1 MIPPPKLDDREFD
14 DLVAEALRLIP
25 RYAPEWTHHNPAD
38 PGITLIELAA
48 WMTDLILYR
57 LNKVPEKN
65 YIAFLNLLGIKLK
78 PPQAA
83 SGLLQFA
90 LVEGATRQVVPAGIQ
105 VSTPQGSDEDTIAF
119 ETARDLVVT
128 ATPLDRCFSYF
139 SSRYSD
145 NTPYL
150 TAAKPEPGTPAPG
163 STNGAAVRDG
173 ASAGTGFAGF
183 EVFGGAERVDRFLYL
198 SDPRFAGCGESSVL
212 RIYLGCPER
221 GGRDLARLL
230 EWQYWSGD
238 RWRDLVPAP
247 LEVDRGEICFFGPL
261 RFEPTTVAEIE
272 GLWVRG
278 RLAEVTRPEDT
289 EIDTIRARVEV
300 SGEGVGPERA
310 LVNLDNDAFIYLDL
324 GKNIYPLGKE
334 PKVDCVFYL
343 ACDDL
348 LRTPDAEIAIDLT
361 VADPAIVRPANP
373 SEDLVLS
380 WEYFDGRRWRALGR
394 SGPTGVRPGG
404 SEAAAFHD
412 TTQAFTRTGT
422 VTFRRP
428 KDMET
433 ILISNEEAR
442 WVRVRLESGDFG
454 QAGNYTLDNDRWVFR
469 DDRPLRPP
477 ALRGIAIRAREEYRD
492 VRHALAYN
500 DFTFTD
506 VTEAARTEY
515 TIFQPFSPEADESPA
530 FYLGWASQLSH
541 EAHAVYF
548 HMAEDLGPASMPSD
562 GSEVRTPELQ
572 RYQAERL
579 AAWQGEQR
587 VVWEYST
594 ARGWESLAVADGTR
608 AFTTSGFV
616 DFVAPEDWAQTR
628 RFTEERHWLRAR
640 LEMGGFAKP
649 PRILRV
655 LTNSVEAHHHTT
667 VEGEILGSSDGTPL
681 QSYALLQT
689 PLLEGEV
696 IAVRER
702 QIPPP
707 DELRELS
714 EESVQPLGEGEGEC
728 WVVWQRVESFF
739 ESTPRSRHYAI
750 DYQNGRVTFGDGR
763 RGMIPP
769 EGLNNIVARRYRVG
783 GGSAGNVNP
792 NTLTSLSR
800 ALAYIDTVTNPIA
813 AAGGSDRETVA
824 EAKER
829 APYTIKS
836 RDRAVTAEDFEML
849 TLRASTSLARAR
861 CVPDRGQR
869 GGVNVV
875 VVPKAETDAEDLSRR
890 LVPSNEILRYVKRYL
905 DERRLVGTLLNV
917 SKPSYVELSL
927 KVALLRRTISVS
939 DRMRREIEER
949 LRRYLHPLVGG
960 RDSKGWPFGRAVLKT
975 ELIHLVEEVPGVE
988 GVDSVDMLDELKGVH
1003 VEQIRLDP
1011 DELPHLVRVDIV
1023 EKVRDEIM

>member
-1 MIPPPKLDDREFD
+1 MIPSPKLDDREFD

-83 SGLLQFA
+83 RGLLQFA
-90 LVEGATRQVVPAGIQ
+90 LVEGASRQVVPAGIQ
-105 VSTPQGSDEDTIAF
+105 VSTPQGSDEDTITF

-128 ATPLDRCFSYF
+128 ATPLDRSFSYF
-139 SSRYSD
+139 TGRYSD
-145 NTPYL
+145 NSMHL
-150 TAAKPEPGTPAPG
+150 AAARADGAPEPPAPLVVP
-163 STNGAAVRDG
+163 GAPL
-173 ASAGTGFAGF
+173 GF

-230 EWQYWSGD
+230 EWQYWGGD
-238 RWRDLVPAP
+238 RWRDLIPAP
-247 LEVDRGEICFFGPL
+247 LEVDRGEICFLGPL
-261 RFEPTTVAEIE
+261 GFEPTTVAEIE

-300 SGEGVGPERA
+300 SGEGVGPDRA

-348 LRTPDAEIAIDLT
+348 LRTPDAEIALDVTI
-361 VADPAIVRPANP
+361 ADPGVVRPANP
-373 SEDLVLS
+373 SEDLALS

-394 SGPTGVRPGG
+394 SGPMGIRPGG
-404 SEAAAFHD
+404 SDAAAFHD
-412 TTQAFTRTGT
+412 TTNAFTQTGI

-428 KDMET
+428 KDMEAVEVAGET
-433 ILISNEEAR
+433 AR
-442 WVRVRLESGDFG
+442 WIRVRLESGDYG

-477 ALRGIAIRAREEYRD
+477 ALRAIALRAREEYRD
-492 VRHALAYN
+492 VRHAIAYN

-515 TIFQPFSPEADESPA
+515 TIFQPFSPEVDESPA
-530 FYLGWASQLSH
+530 FYLGWAGKLPNEGHS
-541 EAHAVYF
+541 VYF
-548 HMAEDLGPASMPSD
+548 HMAEDIGPGSMPHD
-562 GSEVRTPELQ
+562 GTEVGTPELS
-572 RYQAERL
+572 RYHAERL
-579 AAWQGEQR
+579 AAWHGEQR

-594 ARGWESLAVADGTR
+594 ARGWEPLAVADGAR
-608 AFTTSGFV
+608 AFNTSGFV
-616 DFVAPEDWAQTR
+616 DFVAPDDWAQSR
-628 RFTEERHWLRAR
+628 RFTEERFWLRAR
-640 LEMGGFAKP
+640 LEMGGFAKA

-655 LTNSVEAHHHTT
+655 LTNVVAANHHTT
-667 VEGEILGSSDGTPL
+667 VRGEILGSSDGTPL

-689 PLLEGEV
+689 PLLEGET

-707 DELRELS
+707 DELRELG
-714 EESVQPLGEGEGEC
+714 EEAVEPPADGDGEC
-728 WVVWQRVESFF
+728 WVMWQRVESFF
-739 ESTPRSRHYAI
+739 ESGPRSRHYLI

-769 EGLNNIVARRYRVG
+769 EGLNNVVARMYRVG

-800 ALAYIDTVTNPIA
+800 ALAYIDTVTNPIS
-813 AAGGSDRETVA
+813 AAGGADRETVN

-861 CVPDRGQR
+861 CVPDRGGR
-869 GGVNVV
+869 GGVTVV
-875 VVPKAETDAEDLSRR
+875 VVPKAETETEDLSRR

-917 SKPSYVELSL
+917 TKPTYVELSL
-927 KVALLRRTISVS
+927 KVALLRRTIGVS

-949 LRRYLHPLVGG
+949 LRRHLHPLVGG
-960 RDSKGWPFGRAVLKT
+960 RDGEGWPFGRAVLKT

-988 GVDSVDMLDELKGVH
+988 GVDSVDMLDEQKGVH

-1011 DELPHLVRVDIV
+1011 DELPHLIHVHIV